1 MRPTRTTTNR
11 VQAAGVLAAAR
22 AKGQQEVA
30 EYLFSQFIED
40 MKKRFGYEP
49 EVMRKA
55 ADDTS
60 E

>member
-1 MRPTRTTTNR
+1 M
-11 VQAAGVLAAAR
+11 LAAAR